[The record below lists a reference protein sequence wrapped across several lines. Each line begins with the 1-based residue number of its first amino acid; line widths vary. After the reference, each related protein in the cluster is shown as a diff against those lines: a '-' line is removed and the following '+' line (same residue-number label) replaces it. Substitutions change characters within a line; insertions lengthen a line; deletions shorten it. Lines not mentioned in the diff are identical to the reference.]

1 VKKVVLALALLLA
14 PALAAQD
21 TGAAYKLDKVAI
33 RLDGGAGGAAS
44 YAAMTAP
51 PGCATTELAYFL
63 GSPATLTCLD
73 ATYTAATKTL
83 ALPYGTVTTG
93 NLTASGLA
101 TPGAITVTPTG
112 TTGATTYTYRLVWRL
127 PDGTTTEG
135 GAASTTAAGHATLSA
150 SNYNAL
156 SWAAGPAGTV
166 TDVYRTVGG
175 ATQGKIASGLTGT
188 TLSDT
193 GLAGG
198 GETAPT
204 VDGTGVVTGDRLV
217 GVGTLGIGTT
227 VAAGAGTATA
237 TIGGVIHS
245 NVTPVATGGTS
256 EEVLATYTLPANT
269 LSADGKMLRIRAV
282 VTHAANANVTT
293 WRIRLGGIGGTE
305 LLQLGGIATP
315 GTVMLGEIVVARTGS
330 AAAVTTSIGTYSTFV
345 IAKGVTIASGLD
357 YTADIAIV
365 VTGTTPTAAGDLTFK
380 SLLVEVLN

>member
-1 VKKVVLALALLLA
+1 
-14 PALAAQD
+14 
-21 TGAAYKLDKVAI
+21 
-33 RLDGGAGGAAS
+33 
-44 YAAMTAP
+44 M
-51 PGCATTELAYFL
+51 
-63 GSPATLTCLD
+63 
-73 ATYTAATKTL
+73 
-83 ALPYGTVTTG
+83 
-93 NLTASGLA
+93 
-101 TPGAITVTPTG
+101 
-112 TTGATTYTYRLVWRL
+112 
-127 PDGTTTEG
+127 
-135 GAASTTAAGHATLSA
+135 
-150 SNYNAL
+150 
-156 SWAAGPAGTV
+156 
-166 TDVYRTVGG
+166 
-175 ATQGKIASGLTGT
+175 
-188 TLSDT
+188 
-193 GLAGG
+193 
-198 GETAPT
+198 
-204 VDGTGVVTGDRLV
+204 
-217 GVGTLGIGTT
+217 LGIGTP

-237 TIGGVIHS
+237 TIGGFIHS